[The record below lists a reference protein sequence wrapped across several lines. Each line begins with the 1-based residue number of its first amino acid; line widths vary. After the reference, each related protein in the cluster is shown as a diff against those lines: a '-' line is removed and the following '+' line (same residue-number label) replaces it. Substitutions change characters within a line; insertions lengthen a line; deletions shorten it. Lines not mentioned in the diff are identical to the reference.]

1 MFQLN
6 EIILIKQQKQPGL
19 EKKHRFTYLT
29 MPIKELPL
37 HLRPRE
43 KSKLQGFK
51 SLSEIELLAI
61 FIKNG
66 NKRKSAIDIVSDL
79 IMNFKTFEN
88 MSKASSK
95 ELQNFEGVGE
105 VKALEIRALF
115 EFSRR
120 ITFNAPNNDDFK
132 NESNIIKFA
141 QSLIGDS
148 KTEEFLIILF
158 DAKLNLISYK
168 ILFKGGSD
176 SMLIDV
182 KEIVKENIVANAR
195 IFYCF
200 HNHPSNNVEPSVND
214 VITTKRI
221 KNYSSLMDIHM
232 KKHFVVTSDDFQE
245 VNGG

>member
-1 MFQLN
+1 
-6 EIILIKQQKQPGL
+6 
-19 EKKHRFTYLT
+19 
-29 MPIKELPL
+29 MPIKELPS

-66 NKRKSAIDIVSDL
+66 NKRKSAIDIASDL
-79 IMNFKTFEN
+79 IKNFKTFEN

-95 ELQNFEGVGE
+95 ELQKFEGVGE

-120 ITFNAPNNDDFK
+120 VTFNGPSKDDFK
-132 NESNIIKFA
+132 DENNVIKFA

-158 DAKLNLISYK
+158 DLKLNLISYK

-182 KEIVKENIVANAR
+182 KEIVKENIMANSS

-200 HNHPSNNVEPSVND
+200 HNHPSKNVEPSGND
-214 VITTKRI
+214 IITTKRI
-221 KNYSSLMDIHM
+221 RNYALLMDIQM
-232 KKHFVVTSDDFQE
+232 KKHFVVTSDDFKE
-245 VNGG
+245 VDPS

>member
-1 MFQLN
+1 
-6 EIILIKQQKQPGL
+6 
-19 EKKHRFTYLT
+19 

-66 NKRKSAIDIVSDL
+66 NKRKSAIDIASDL
-79 IMNFKTFEN
+79 IKSFKSFEN
-88 MSKASSK
+88 MSTATSK
-95 ELQNFEGVGE
+95 ELQKFEGIGE

-120 ITFNAPNNDDFK
+120 IDHSAPNNVDFK
-132 NESNIIKFA
+132 NELNIIKFA

-148 KTEEFLIILF
+148 KTEEFLIVLF
-158 DAKLNLISYK
+158 DAKLDLISYK

-176 SMLIDV
+176 SILVDV
-182 KEIVKENIVANAR
+182 KEIVKESIVVNAKV
-195 IFYCF
+195 FYCF
-200 HNHPSNNVEPSVND
+200 HNHPSKNTKPSDND
-214 VITTKRI
+214 IITTKRI
-221 KNYSSLMDIHM
+221 KNYSQLLDIHM
-232 KKHFVVTSDDFQE
+232 KKHFVVTSEGFEE
-245 VNGG
+245 VDPEQ